1 MDVVQSSRGLER
13 VPGPGRAGLL
23 RALRQVLAVAL
34 LGVAPIVV
42 TAVVLAL
49 AIGDDAAF
57 DFRQFWQG
65 GHDVAHGV
73 SPYPEPG
80 SLPDAAA
87 AAELDPHGI
96 QETFRFPYP
105 APTALALAPLG
116 VLPFAVAA
124 TIFTLLLLA
133 ATPAALLVLGVRD
146 WRCHGAACLSIATI
160 GAVRLGTLTPLLFLG
175 LALAWRYRD
184 RARVLVPVLAAVI
197 CFKLFLLPLV
207 VWLAATGRLRSAA
220 ATLAVAAVG
229 TVGAWAVLGFS
240 GFRDYPDLLSR
251 LTDAVQAKS
260 YSTIALGLAA
270 GVSEQVAA
278 VCALAAGALA
288 LGLTFV
294 VVRRSSALAD
304 ERAVTLA
311 LAASLLLTPIL
322 WLHYFLLLF
331 LPLALLHNRFTAVWL
346 VPLAFWLTPFQES
359 SGEAWRIAF
368 AWLILALV
376 FGLTLGRARVQRW
389 LTLTG
394 NRFGLPKQQLGGRT

>member
-1 MDVVQSSRGLER
+1 MEVVESSRGLER
-13 VPGPGRAGLL
+13 APGPAGAGLL
-23 RALRQVLAVAL
+23 RALRQVLAVAF
-34 LGVAPIVV
+34 LGIAPIVA
-42 TAVVLAL
+42 TAVVLGL

-65 GHDVAHGV
+65 GRDVAHGV

-87 AAELDPHGI
+87 AAELDPQGI

-116 VLPFAVAA
+116 ALPFALAA

-146 WRCHGAACLSIATI
+146 WRCHGAACLSITTI

-175 LALAWRYRD
+175 LAVSWRYRD
-184 RARVLVPVLAAVI
+184 RARVVVPVLAAVI
-197 CFKLFLLPLV
+197 SFKLFLWPFA
-207 VWLAATGRLRSAA
+207 VWLAATGRARSAV
-220 ATLAVAAVG
+220 ATLAVAVVG
-229 TVGAWAVLGFS
+229 TVAAWAVLGFS

-260 YSTIALGLAA
+260 YSATALGLAA
-270 GVSEQVAA
+270 GLPEQVAS
-278 VCALAAGALA
+278 VCALAAGAVV

-294 VVRRSSALAD
+294 VARRSSAFAD
-304 ERAVTLA
+304 EQAVTLA

-331 LPLALLHNRFTAVWL
+331 LPLALFHKRFTPVWL

-359 SGEAWRIAF
+359 GEEAWRIAF
-368 AWLILALV
+368 AWLILAVV
-376 FGLTLGRARVQRW
+376 FGLSLGRARIQ
-389 LTLTG
+389 LL
-394 NRFGLPKQQLGGRT
+394 LPEHQPGGRT